1 MQRRTVLSM
10 AGATGGMLALSGCL
24 SNGGLFGSNDRINK
38 NGEIAITVDG
48 ESFETK
54 SQFQSENVDNESA
67 AFHLH
72 ESNGRWYMEGKE
84 PVTVAEG
91 IDLLPSFEFEMAS
104 GTPVMTIDGTEYDA
118 GEPGTEISFRLD
130 GEEIDPTE
138 HEPSDGDELVVE
150 ITTEEEGEEAE
161 SEGEDA
167 ANVSDETES
176 DSENGNE
183 DENETAAVSAASA
196 VSNGND

>member
-1 MQRRTVLSM
+1 MERRTVLSM

-67 AFHLH
+67 SFHLH

-91 IDLLPSFEFEMAS
+91 IDLLPSFEFETVS
-104 GTPVMTIDGTEYDA
+104 GSPVVTIEGTEYDA
-118 GEPGTEISFRLD
+118 GESGTEISVRLD

-138 HEPSDGDELVVE
+138 HEPVDGEEISVE
-150 ITTEEEGEEAE
+150 ITTE
-161 SEGEDA
+161 SETETETETADDDA
-167 ANVSDETES
+167 ADETNAADETGAANETES
-176 DSENGNE
+176 TSDGEN
-183 DENETAAVSAASA
+183 
-196 VSNGND
+196 

>member
-24 SNGGLFGSNDRINK
+24 SNSGLFGSNDRINK
-38 NGEIAITVDG
+38 NGEITITVDG

-72 ESNGRWYMEGKE
+72 ESNGRWYMEGEE

-91 IDLLPSFEFEMAS
+91 IDLLPSFEFETVS
-104 GTPVMTIDGTEYDA
+104 GSPVVTIEGTTYDA
-118 GEPGTEISFRLD
+118 GESGTELTFTLD

-138 HEPSDGDELVVE
+138 HEPADGEEIIVE
-150 ITTEEEGEEAE
+150 ITTE
-161 SEGEDA
+161 SETETADDDA
-167 ANVSDETES
+167 AAETDAADES
-176 DSENGNE
+176 GSA
-183 DENETAAVSAASA
+183 NETGPTSDG
-196 VSNGND
+196 GN

>member
-10 AGATGGMLALSGCL
+10 AGAAGGMLALSGCL

-72 ESNGRWYMEGKE
+72 ESNGRWYMEGEE

-118 GEPGTEISFRLD
+118 SEPGTEISFRLD

-138 HEPSDGDELVVE
+138 HEPVDGEEISVE
-150 ITTEEEGEEAE
+150 ITTE
-161 SEGEDA
+161 SETETADDDA
-167 ANVSDETES
+167 ADETNAADETGAANETES
-176 DSENGNE
+176 TSDGEN
-183 DENETAAVSAASA
+183 
-196 VSNGND
+196 